1 MNKNHLSYSVL
12 SGILLGLSWPTYG
25 LTILIF
31 ISFVPLLYLEKLIRN
46 DSSLKIFLHAYL
58 SFFIWNSIA
67 TWWLVYSTFFGMA
80 FAIIVNSLLM
90 ALVFTSYSLIS
101 KKVSK
106 KLSIIYW
113 VSSWIVFEKF
123 HLFWDFSWPWLNLG
137 NVFSENILWIQ
148 WYEYTGSFGGTL
160 WVLLVN
166 YLFLLV
172 YYNYIKTKK
181 IDIIR
186 ISFSILTISIPI
198 IISLFIYTFQENDR
212 EYLNVS
218 ILQPNI
224 DSYSEKYGRT
234 NISILQDF
242 KSLVNSFGESSDI
255 IVAPETY
262 FSESPGFLIN
272 KFKESAFLLSLKNY
286 LNNNNTQLL
295 SGVQFYE
302 LYNSSSEKSETS
314 NYIKDS
320 LWIDV
325 YNSSFLISSNQNPQI
340 YHKSKLVVGIENMPY
355 KNILEPLLGNALL
368 DMGGTIISRGTQPN
382 RGVFELDN
390 GVKIAPIIC
399 YESIYGEYVTEYIR
413 NGAQLLAIITNDGW
427 WSESQGYKQHLSY
440 AKIRSIETRRNIIRS
455 ANTGSS
461 AIINKKGEI
470 INQLDYNIKGVINA
484 KAGVTNLVTV
494 YVKYGDFIFRFSLF
508 FFSVIVLYYFGKK
521 KKYQIFM

>member
-1 MNKNHLSYSVL
+1 MNKNYLIYSVL

-25 LTILIF
+25 LTIFIF
-31 ISFVPLLYLEKLIRN
+31 IAFVPLLYLEKLTRN
-46 DSSLKIFLHAYL
+46 DSSLKIFSYSYL

-67 TWWLVYSTFFGMA
+67 TWWLVYSTFFGMS
-80 FAIIVNSLLM
+80 FAIIINSLLM
-90 ALVFTSYSLIS
+90 ALVFTSYSIIS
-101 KKVSK
+101 KKISK

-113 VSSWIVFEKF
+113 FSSWIVFEKF

-137 NVFSENILWIQ
+137 NVFSENVLWIQ

-160 WVLLVN
+160 WVLFVN

-172 YYNYIKTKK
+172 YNNYIKTKK

-186 ISFSILTISIPI
+186 ISSSILGISIPI
-198 IISLFIYTFQENDR
+198 IISLLIYNFQENDK

-224 DSYSEKYGRT
+224 DPYTEKYGRT

-242 KSLVNSFGESSDI
+242 KSFVDSSVNSNDI

-262 FSESPGFLIN
+262 FSESPGFIIN
-272 KFKESAFLLSLKNY
+272 SFQESPFLLSLKDY
-286 LNNNNTQLL
+286 LNKKNAQLL
-295 SGVQFYE
+295 SGVQLYK
-302 LYNSSSEKSETS
+302 LYNSSLNKSKTS

-325 YNSSFLISSNQNPQI
+325 FNSSFLISKNQKPQI
-340 YHKSKLVVGIENMPY
+340 YHKSKLVVGVEHMPY
-355 KNILEPLLGNALL
+355 KNILEPILGNALL
-368 DMGGTIISRGTQPN
+368 NMGGTVISRGTQPN

-399 YESIYGEYVTEYIR
+399 YESVYGEYVTEYIR

-440 AKIRSIETRRNIIRS
+440 ARIRSIETRRNIVRS

-461 AIINKKGEI
+461 AIINKSGEI
-470 INQLDYNIKGVINA
+470 ITKLDYNTKGVINA
-484 KAGVTNLVTV
+484 KVGISNLVTS

-508 FFSVIVLYYFGKK
+508 FFSIIVFYYFGKK
-521 KKYQIFM
+521 KKY